1 MNAAAW
7 KRLGNSERV
16 IVLASASHLAQSDVR
31 ASMYLIGRLNMIMKK
46 SQRVYVPENTHDTGI
61 MIGAALYE
69 CLKHVRELAQEFSC
83 DVHIRSHVVYAA
95 NKHVVLH
102 LASVDKTN
110 NSM

>member
-16 IVLASASHLAQSDVR
+16 IVLASASHLAKSDVR
-31 ASMYLIGRLNMIMKK
+31 ASMFLIGRMNMLMKK
-46 SQRVYVPENTHDTGI
+46 VKRVHVPENTHDTGI

-69 CLKHVRELAQEFSC
+69 CLKHIREVAQEFSC
-83 DVHIRSHVVYAA
+83 DVHIRNYVVYAA
-95 NKHVVLH
+95 QKDVVLH
-102 LASVDKTN
+102 LASVDEKN